1 MINLKVGEHDCKI
14 PQSWSEMN
22 LGEWN
27 AIYEIMKQNEFVS
40 PYDNDAVLTDDEK
53 KLLKTQQ
60 DLHNIK
66 VNRKVFSKMTGIDEQ
81 TIDRVDAKQMS
92 NTLTTMTN
100 FLNSEVERKTID
112 AEHKHSFTLKGKKY
126 YFPIAEMR
134 ESTFGDFIE
143 AAQLDLLSEKNKIG
157 RFGVIAE
164 QMAILCREQN
174 EEYDEQK
181 VAKKTRLFKEL
192 TMDVVWDFIFF
203 LNQQISIYKT
213 NTQMFSKT
221 EIEMETD
228 TQPQIGKL

>member
-1 MINLKVGEHDCKI
+1 MIKLKVGEHDCKI
-14 PQSWSEMN
+14 PQSWSEMK

-53 KLLKTQQ
+53 KLVDRQR
-60 DLHNIK
+60 DLHNIV
-66 VNRKVFSKMTGIDEQ
+66 VNRKVFSKMTGIDEK

-92 NTLTTMTN
+92 ETLNTMTN
-100 FLNSEVERKTID
+100 FLNSEVERKTINAD
-112 AEHKHSFTLKGKKY
+112 HKHSFTFKGIKY

-174 EEYDEQK
+174 EEYDENK
-181 VAKKTRLFKEL
+181 VAKKTRLFKDL

-221 EIEMETD
+221 ESEMKTD

>member
-1 MINLKVGEHDCKI
+1 MIELKVGEHDCKI
-14 PQSWSEMN
+14 PQSWSEMK

-53 KLLKTQQ
+53 KLVDRQR
-60 DLHNIK
+60 DLHNIV
-66 VNRKVFSKMTGIDEQ
+66 VNRKVFSKMTGIDEK

-92 NTLTTMTN
+92 ETLNTMTN
-100 FLNSEVERKTID
+100 FLNSEVERKTINAD
-112 AEHKHSFTLKGKKY
+112 HKHSFTFKGIKY

-174 EEYDEQK
+174 EEYDENK
-181 VAKKTRLFKEL
+181 VAKKTRLFKDL

-213 NTQMFSKT
+213 NTQMFSK
-221 EIEMETD
+221 MESETKTD